1 MLCVSPQVL
10 TFYAPYDRSQRRIV
24 TLLNPTNR
32 QVLFKIKSKVWRHYI
47 VIPSSGGIEPYTF
60 IEVSISLK
68 DLNFHEDLDY
78 NHQFSIQYMNAP
90 RHYFNGQTI
99 LPIFGEA
106 SRRNIFTKSLFVHL
120 EVKPISL
127 ANSSL
132 DSLSRKVKINMEEGL
147 QLRAL
152 CPNCPKV
159 LAASQE
165 QKKTKR
171 NGLISKLVIIGSL
184 VAVVFIAYMQR
195 VQMYDVLIDN
205 FYSEKELP

>member
-32 QVLFKIKSKVWRHYI
+32 QVLFKIKSKVWRHYT
-47 VIPSSGGIEPYTF
+47 VIPNTGKIEPYTF

-68 DLNFHEDLDY
+68 DLDFHEDLDY
-78 NHQFSIQYMNAP
+78 NHLFSIHFMYAP
-90 RHYFNGQTI
+90 RHHLNGQTI
-99 LPIFGEA
+99 QSIFREA
-106 SRRNIFTKSLFVHL
+106 SRSSISTKSLAVHL
-120 EVKPISL
+120 EAKPLSL

-132 DSLSRKVKINMEEGL
+132 DSLSSKVKINMEGGL

-152 CPNCPKV
+152 CPECPKM
-159 LAASQE
+159 LAPQE

-184 VAVVFIAYMQR
+184 VAVVFTAYMQR
-195 VQMYDVLIDN
+195 VQMYDMLIDN
-205 FYSEKELP
+205 FNSEKEFI